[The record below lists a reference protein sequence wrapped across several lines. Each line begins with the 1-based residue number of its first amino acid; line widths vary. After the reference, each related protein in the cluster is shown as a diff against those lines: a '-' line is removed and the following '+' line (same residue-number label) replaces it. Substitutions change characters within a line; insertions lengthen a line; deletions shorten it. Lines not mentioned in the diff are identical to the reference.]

1 MNVRFAST
9 LATAITLSLL
19 LTTNASA
26 EDDNNEAKYRQ
37 AVMNAMGSQF
47 GALAMIFSKRVDRP
61 EELQIQAEALA
72 LSASLTAGL
81 FPPGSEGGD
90 ALPAIWAEPDKVDAA
105 AKKNAKT
112 TAALAKAAAGG
123 DMKTIAAA
131 FKKAGAS
138 CKACHESYKAEDD

>member
-1 MNVRFAST
+1 MNLRFTSI
-9 LATAITLSLL
+9 LATALTLSLL
-19 LTTNASA
+19 LTANASA
-26 EDDNNEAKYRQ
+26 EDDNNQTKYRQ

-47 GALAMIFSKRVDRP
+47 GALAMIFAKRVDRP
-61 EELQIQAEALA
+61 DELQTQAEALA

-81 FPPGSEGGD
+81 FPAGSEGGD
-90 ALPAIWAEPDKVDAA
+90 ALPAIWAEPDEVAAA
-105 AKKNAKT
+105 AKENAEA